1 MARTYNIRKYANGHS
16 RKDGRPF
23 MNYSLTIPAH
33 IAEMLPED
41 LQFQCELNDQGILFR
56 PVQSDEENVE
66 LPSWAQQNG
75 QKADNDKT
83 RSKRRSE
90 TERR

>member
-66 LPSWAQQNG
+66 LPSWAQNG
-75 QKADNDKT
+75 KKPENGKNAP
-83 RSKRRSE
+83 KRRSE